1 MAAVVLDTTVY
12 ISEISASRRSQTHS
26 RSRELGPTIWLSAI
40 VLAELYS
47 GASGKEVR
55 LIEELES
62 DYARVQRILTPNSND
77 WTAAGRLLA
86 RLSTKFDFEEAGK
99 AYLMNDALLA
109 MSAARQGITVVTHN
123 RRDFERMAALKPFSW
138 RLADSKAN

>member
-12 ISEISASRRSQTHS
+12 VSEIRSSRRTQTRS
-26 RSRELGPTIWLSAI
+26 RSRELGATVWLSAV

-47 GASGKEVR
+47 GAGGKEIR

-62 DYARVQRILTPNSND
+62 DYTRIQRILTPNSND
-77 WTAAGRLLA
+77 WIAAGRLLA
-86 RLSTKFDFEEAGK
+86 RLSTEFDFEEVGK

-123 RRDFERMAALKPFSW
+123 GRDFERMAALKPFSW
-138 RLADSKAN
+138 RLADSN